1 MSIRNGAGVPNQRR
15 EWCRINAQAG
25 EAAEILIYDVI
36 GSYWMETDAQ
46 TIATQIKALDAD
58 EIVVRINSP
67 GGAAFDGIAIMNAL
81 RSHDAKVIV
90 RVDGLAASAASVV
103 AMAGDEIVMGEGA
116 QMMIHEAWLYTSGDA
131 AQLRSDADRLD
142 KLSDSMAALYARRA
156 GGEFDEWRALVAA
169 ETWFTAE
176 EAVAAGLA
184 DRISTDAPAS
194 GELAAA
200 FNLSQFRFAGRAQA
214 PAPRIPSAE
223 AVEVINRKE
232 GIMPTL
238 MDGLRKR
245 LGIAENADE
254 ATTLAALDE
263 ALAEQVEATAPAVTG
278 IEARAGVVSVDAD
291 RFASMQSQLAE
302 FEEFRTTQQAAAVT
316 SYLNEAMRA
325 GKFPPAKLAQYEA
338 LIKDAPDAARALID
352 SMPAN
357 TFPVSEIGHDG
368 DSPAAA
374 DESAQ
379 LTALADKSGFAS
391 GAIL

>member
-1 MSIRNGAGVPNQRR
+1 
-15 EWCRINAQAG
+15 
-25 EAAEILIYDVI
+25 
-36 GSYWMETDAQ
+36 
-46 TIATQIKALDAD
+46 
-58 EIVVRINSP
+58 
-67 GGAAFDGIAIMNAL
+67 
-81 RSHDAKVIV
+81 
-90 RVDGLAASAASVV
+90 
-103 AMAGDEIVMGEGA
+103 
-116 QMMIHEAWLYTSGDA
+116 
-131 AQLRSDADRLD
+131 
-142 KLSDSMAALYARRA
+142 
-156 GGEFDEWRALVAA
+156 
-169 ETWFTAE
+169 
-176 EAVAAGLA
+176 
-184 DRISTDAPAS
+184 
-194 GELAAA
+194 
-200 FNLSQFRFAGRAQA
+200 
-214 PAPRIPSAE
+214 
-223 AVEVINRKE
+223 
-232 GIMPTL
+232 MPTL

>member
-46 TIATQIKALDAD
+46 TIATQIKALDVD
-58 EIVVRINSP
+58 EITVRINSP

-81 RSHDAKVIV
+81 RSHDAKITV
-90 RVDGLAASAASVV
+90 RIDGLAASAASVI
-103 AMAGDEIVMGEGA
+103 AMAGDEIIMGEGS
-116 QMMIHEAWLYTSGDA
+116 QMMIHEAWVYTSGDA
-131 AQLRSDADRLD
+131 AFLRGEADRLD
-142 KLSDSMAALYARRA
+142 KLSDSITSLYARRV

-184 DRISTDAPAS
+184 DRVSTDTPVS
-194 GELAAA
+194 NELAAA
-200 FNLSQFRFAGRAQA
+200 FNLSQFRFAGRDQA

-223 AVEVINRKE
+223 AAGVINRKE
-232 GIMPTL
+232 GVMPTL
-238 MDGLRKR
+238 IEGLRKR
-245 LGIAENADE
+245 LGVAENADE

-263 ALAEQVEATAPAVTG
+263 ALKEQAEDRAPAGGGLEDRV
-278 IEARAGVVSVDAD
+278 GVIAIDAD

-302 FEEFRTTQQAAAVT
+302 FETFRAQQEAATVT
-316 SYLNEAMRA
+316 SYLNEAMRV

-338 LIKDAPDAARALID
+338 LMKDAPVAARTLID

-357 TFPVSEIGHDG
+357 TFPVAEIGHDG

-379 LTALADKSGFAS
+379 LSALADKSGFAS